1 MYLEASRPVR
11 AMEECNVKASQLWF
25 IDTAAEHHKASSLTF
40 DDVVRAVAAG
50 QDSAAPAEAWR
61 IAAGKPRRLVLSL
74 SYNA

>member
-11 AMEECNVKASQLWF
+11 AMEECAMWKRVRWL
-25 IDTAAEHHKASSLTF
+25 IDTAAEHHKAKLLTF